1 MAENL
6 KTVLLL
12 ALPASGK
19 SEVRRYLAHQT
30 PEQRTTDFRMG
41 PTVQLDDFPYVHM
54 MRRVDEEM
62 VKAHRPRI
70 FFHGPDKQFQD
81 PRDWGTLIQLLNEDY
96 DDLVAKKVRTPSSA
110 AYLLFDRIDAAGK
123 VVGIAP
129 RLDVV
134 DATTKQAVAEALEA
148 ESAELLAGKHACYP
162 HSLDGKT
169 VVVEFARGG
178 ADGSKL
184 PLEAPFGYR
193 YSLAQ
198 LSPALLENAVILYV
212 WVTPEESRRKNEA
225 RTDPDDPGSILHHGV
240 PIEVMLG
247 DYGCDDMGWL
257 LEHSDV
263 PQTVTVEAHGKR
275 WHLPVGRFNN
285 REDKTS
291 FLRAERKDW
300 AKADVDA
307 VHAGLK
313 AAIDEILASRSA

>member
-30 PEQRTTDFRMG
+30 PEQRATDFRMG

-123 VVGIAP
+123 AVGIAP

-257 LEHSDV
+257 IEHSDA
-263 PQTVTVEAHGKR
+263 PQTVTIEAHGKR
-275 WHLPVGRFNN
+275 WHLPVGRFDN